1 MPFRLYKMGVGF
13 MLAHPYGFTR
23 LMSSYHWPRYFEN
36 GKVSFGAVQNIF
48 FSKKKK
54 KVNFGLISCDAV
66 TFTSL
71 SNIY

>member
-23 LMSSYHWPRYFEN
+23 VMSSYHWPRHFEN

-48 FSKKKK
+48 FSNKKN
-54 KVNFGLISCDAV
+54 NFGLISHDAI

>member
-23 LMSSYHWPRYFEN
+23 VMSSYHWPRHFEN

-48 FSKKKK
+48 FSNKKK
-54 KVNFGLISCDAV
+54 
-66 TFTSL
+66 
-71 SNIY
+71 